1 MPDKL
6 WLSVPTPNRSKW
18 IRGAIR
24 QRKARDET
32 GISDNHLTALNESST
47 QLRKVGINLSQ
58 AMKLL
63 HSQQASESA
72 IPIRE
77 LIVGIKA
84 ACKEIQEIK
93 KLYLVEDGEV

>member
-6 WLSVPTPNRSKW
+6 WLNVPTPNRSEW

-24 QRKARDET
+24 QRLARDNT
-32 GISDNHLTALNESST
+32 GLTYEYIEALDESTT

-63 HSQQASESA
+63 HCQKADISSLPINELVSA
-72 IPIRE
+72 IKTISKDIRE
-77 LIVGIKA
+77 IR
-84 ACKEIQEIK
+84 
-93 KLYLVEDGEV
+93 KLYLSDDE